1 MGTKNNTITCS
12 TCSYC
17 EGLRPSKNTRTN
29 YFCMHPE
36 QSYISAYFAQ
46 HRIKKMHGFLGF
58 GEALSDT
65 VPLKTAPAWCPRKKS
80 QNTVN

>member
-1 MGTKNNTITCS
+1 
-12 TCSYC
+12 
-17 EGLRPSKNTRTN
+17 
-29 YFCMHPE
+29 MHPE